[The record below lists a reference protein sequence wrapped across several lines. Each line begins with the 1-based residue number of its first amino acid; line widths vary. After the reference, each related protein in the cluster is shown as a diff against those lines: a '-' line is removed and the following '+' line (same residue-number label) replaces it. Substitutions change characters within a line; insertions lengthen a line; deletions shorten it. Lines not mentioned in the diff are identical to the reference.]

1 MTGRAIGALDRDRT
15 VVLVTSSPLE
25 VHGPHLPVVA
35 DIAESEGLIGRAMEK
50 VVAAHEE
57 MVVARLPPLFV
68 ATDVVPQAGS
78 IRFSQDTVVRVL
90 TELGTSLARQGFRH
104 VWVGNFHGGPRHI
117 LAIDRAAHAVNRRAG
132 GKMLSV
138 FGVLLKDITG
148 GSSDLA
154 AVLGGVGGISREE
167 LKGDAH
173 GGLVETALLLHLT
186 GAHVDPGYRSLP
198 PRSLEI
204 QMREQGKPPLQKGD
218 RATLAEIVKS
228 FPLKQRYYETET
240 YAGAPANA
248 SAELGAQYLEILSDR
263 AAQVLGEVW
272 RGERKLE
279 DCHSPLWP
287 MRHVLGSRR
296 FGALFDRLFAKQ
308 PPPV

>member
-1 MTGRAIGALDRDRT
+1 MRRCTCGHSASHTAVDSALPRVPRAVGLVTSKRGAAYGDVVRVARGRFGVRLVLAHCLVQGPEAPGSITRAIDALDRDRT

-50 VVAAHEE
+50 VVARHEE

-78 IRFSQDTVVRVL
+78 IRFSPDTVVRVL

-154 AVLGGVGGISREE
+154 AVLGGVGGIAREE

-186 GAHVDPGYRSLP
+186 GAHVDPSYRTLP
-198 PRSLEI
+198 PR
-204 QMREQGKPPLQKGD
+204 
-218 RATLAEIVKS
+218 
-228 FPLKQRYYETET
+228 
-240 YAGAPANA
+240 
-248 SAELGAQYLEILSDR
+248 
-263 AAQVLGEVW
+263 
-272 RGERKLE
+272 
-279 DCHSPLWP
+279 
-287 MRHVLGSRR
+287 
-296 FGALFDRLFAKQ
+296 
-308 PPPV
+308 